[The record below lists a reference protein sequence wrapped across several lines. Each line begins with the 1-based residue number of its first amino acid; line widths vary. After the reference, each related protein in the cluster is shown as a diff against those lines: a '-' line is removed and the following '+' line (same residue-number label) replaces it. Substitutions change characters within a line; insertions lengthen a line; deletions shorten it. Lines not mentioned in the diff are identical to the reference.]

1 MSMRRQDGA
10 TLIMTLL
17 ILLIVSLLAISSAE
31 RTTLQD
37 RMVVAQRD
45 ADIAFEMAEEALRE
59 AERLLSSGQITLED
73 FNSDGPLYSAGD
85 AGNPF
90 GGQVSWRAATETGS
104 HWRQEAQYSN
114 VADPEFFIESI
125 GKLGRK
131 EEAGDV
137 MVAGR
142 EDLVSDRDRNDGFR
156 IVARARGASGGAT
169 RVLEQYYGED
179 MR

>member
-1 MSMRRQDGA
+1 MNRQRGA

-45 ADIAFEMAEEALRE
+45 SDIAFEMAEEALRE
-59 AERLLSSGQITLED
+59 AERLISSGNITMED
-73 FNSDGPLYSAGD
+73 FDDTGPLYRPGK

-90 GGQVSWRAATETGS
+90 GGQVVWRDATETGS
-104 HWRQEAQYSN
+104 HWRTDTQYSS
-114 VADPEFFIESI
+114 VDDPQFFIESV
-125 GKLGRK
+125 GPLKRE

-142 EDLVSDRDRNDGFR
+142 EDLVSDRRNNEGFR
-156 IVARARGASGGAT
+156 IVAKARGASGNAT